1 MKKLFKFVL
10 KGFLFILGLFLI
22 WIVCLFFDLPVIPFN
37 ETNYYLKH
45 NENSLNERQIIKTI
59 DSLSIG
65 LEIPN
70 YFEENKQCF
79 DVWFYSEVGN
89 KNLSLESFL
98 FELKDSNGK
107 NEYLIDSIL
116 FWDGGSEENTL
127 TIDNYK
133 FNSKNNYVFFR
144 KIYNLNGISDF
155 SIKLNINYSID
166 SIQYKLDTLLN
177 INKKEKLTWNK
188 FRVH

>member
-10 KGFLFILGLFLI
+10 KVFLFFLGLLSI

-45 NENSLNERQIIKTI
+45 NENSLNERQIIKTL
-59 DSLSIG
+59 DSLSIR

-70 YFEENKQCF
+70 YFEENGQCF
-79 DVWFYSEVGN
+79 DVWFYSDVEK
-89 KNLSLESFL
+89 KNLSVDSFL
-98 FELKDSNGK
+98 FELKNLSGK
-107 NEYLIDSIL
+107 DENLIDSIL
-116 FWDGGSEENTL
+116 FWDGGSQENTS

-133 FNSKNNYVFFR
+133 FNSKNKYIFFR
-144 KIYNLNGISDF
+144 KIYNLDGISDF

-177 INKKEKLTWNK
+177 INKKKKLTWDK